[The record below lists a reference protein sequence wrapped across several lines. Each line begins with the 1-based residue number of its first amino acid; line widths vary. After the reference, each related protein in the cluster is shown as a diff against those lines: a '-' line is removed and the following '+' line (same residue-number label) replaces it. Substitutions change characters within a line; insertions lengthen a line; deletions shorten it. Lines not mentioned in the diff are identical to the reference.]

1 MTEAAQRLLRSFR
14 ALSQADQHDVLVSL
28 LRLPI
33 EAEYEPPADEELM
46 AAADDVFRELD
57 KAESGQ

>member
-1 MTEAAQRLLRSFR
+1 MSDAAQRLLRSFR
-14 ALSQADQHDVLVSL
+14 ALSQADQHEVLVRL

-33 EAEYEPPADEELM
+33 DAEYEPVSDDEL
-46 AAADDVFRELD
+46 ATAADDVFRELD